1 MLNLYLV
8 SVLSELEEVG
18 SGKTSRKKKIRR
30 LVCEGPVE
38 PSDTNSSHSSTL
50 KHTTT
55 TTLDFKMMDMV
66 KVKVNSHKDGGWAA
80 LKPRLGRGCTG
91 ERMGKKKDKK
101 ETNEERE

>member
-1 MLNLYLV
+1 MLNIYLV
-8 SVLSELEEVG
+8 SVLSELEKLG

-66 KVKVNSHKDGGWAA
+66 KVNSHKDSGWVA
-80 LKPRLGRGCTG
+80 LKLQLGRGWTG
-91 ERMGKKKDKK
+91 ERKENKESKK
-101 ETNEERE
+101 R